1 MRGKDAVLEVVNLNK
16 KYGNITALQN
26 VTFSIEKNELVTV
39 LGPSGSGKSTLL
51 MSIAGFVKPDEG
63 DIYINGLRVND
74 VPPYKRN
81 VGVVFQS
88 LALFPHMSVYE
99 NIAFPLKIRKFPENE
114 IREKVK
120 KMLEIVKL
128 TGCENRKIDQLS
140 GGQRQ
145 RVAIARTLVFEPT
158 ILLLDEPLGALDR
171 KMREEMQIEIRRIHK
186 EVGATTLF
194 VTHDQQEAMRIAD
207 KVIVMKDGMIEQI
220 GKPEEVYNNPKTLFV
235 VEFLGETNVIK
246 GKVKKEAGRTLFISD
261 NNLIFQ
267 LPVDTEGHGH
277 IAIRSEDFKIYST
290 REERN
295 NLPMNIGRIVNR
307 LFEGDHILYEVESNG
322 IILKVRDIET
332 SRIFHLG
339 QEVYLVSEPERIK
352 VFLNSSK
359 ATI

>member
-1 MRGKDAVLEVVNLNK
+1 MRHVVLEVVNLNK
-16 KYGNITALQN
+16 KYGNIMALQN

-171 KMREEMQIEIRRIHK
+171 KMREEMQIEIRRIHE

-246 GKVKKEAGRTLFISD
+246 GKAKKEAGRTLFISD

-267 LPVDTEGHGH
+267 LPVDTEGYGH

-322 IILKVRDIET
+322 IILKVRDTET

>member
-1 MRGKDAVLEVVNLNK
+1 MINMRERRATLEVVNLHK
-16 KYGNITALQN
+16 RYGNTVALQD
-26 VTFSIEKNELVTV
+26 VTFSIEKGELVTV

-51 MSIAGFVKPDEG
+51 MSIAGFVKPDIG

-74 VPPYKRN
+74 IPPYKRN

-99 NIAFPLKIRKFPENE
+99 NIAFPLKIRKLPKNE
-114 IREKVK
+114 IRKKVE

-128 TGCENRKIDQLS
+128 TGFENRKIDQLS

-145 RVAIARTLVFEPT
+145 RVAIARTLIFEPA

-171 KMREEMQIEIRRIHK
+171 KIREEMQREIRSIHE

-207 KVIVMKDGMIEQI
+207 RVIVMKDGMIEQI

-235 VEFLGETNVIK
+235 AEFLGETNVIK
-246 GKVKKEAGRTLFISD
+246 GRTRKEAGKTLFISE
-261 NNLIFQ
+261 NNLTFQ
-267 LPVDTEGHGH
+267 LPVDTEGYGY
-277 IAIRSEDFKIYST
+277 IAIRSEDFKICST
-290 REERN
+290 REERS
-295 NLPMNIGRIVNR
+295 NLPMNLGRIINR

-322 IILKVRDIET
+322 IILKVKDKEM
-332 SRIFHLG
+332 SRVFHLG
-339 QEVYLVSEPERIK
+339 QEVYLTSEPEKIK
-352 VFLNSSK
+352 HFL
-359 ATI
+359 